1 MSMPC
6 IISSQTNRCH
16 AMSDLV
22 LSIALEKCALSH
34 ILNAEGETLQKVLCF
49 HNLSIDDVVTTNKSV
64 VEVVKI
70 VCDLER
76 EMREKLHLFRG
87 CFAGDYCYGD
97 DDNDHD
103 HHHNHCR

>member
-1 MSMPC
+1 
-6 IISSQTNRCH
+6 
-16 AMSDLV
+16 MSDLIV
-22 LSIALEKCALSH
+22 SIALEKCALSH

-87 CFAGDYCYGD
+87 CLGENECFNDND
-97 DDNDHD
+97 DD
-103 HHHNHCR
+103 HHCHCR

>member
-16 AMSDLV
+16 AMSDLIV
-22 LSIALEKCALSH
+22 SIALEKCALSH
-34 ILNAEGETLQKVLCF
+34 ILNAEGETIQKVLCF
-49 HNLSIDDVVTTNKSV
+49 HNLSIEDVVTTNKSV
-64 VEVVKI
+64 VEVVKV

-87 CFAGDYCYGD
+87 CLGED
-97 DDNDHD
+97 DCSSGENPGHHD
-103 HHHNHCR
+103 HCR